1 MVTAPMLKLVPEIL
15 AVAFASRE
23 RLALVPPKLTAL
35 NVVAFV
41 PPLSVT
47 PEVPANA
54 PAIAVSVPLE
64 TVVKPE

>member
-1 MVTAPMLKLVPEIL
+1 LVTAPTVKPVPEIL
-15 AVAFASRE
+15 AVPAASSE

-35 NVVAFV
+35 NVVALV

-47 PEVPANA
+47 PEVPAKA
-54 PAIAVSVPLE
+54 PAVAAKVPLE

>member
-1 MVTAPMLKLVPEIL
+1 MVTAPMLKLAPEIL
-15 AVAFASRE
+15 AVPLESRE

>member
-15 AVAFASRE
+15 AVPFASRE

-35 NVVAFV
+35 NVVELV

-47 PEVPANA
+47 PEVASNA
-54 PAIAVSVPLE
+54 PEAAVRVPLE
-64 TVVKPE
+64 TEVKPE

>member
-1 MVTAPMLKLVPEIL
+1 MPNALVLEIL
-15 AVAFASRE
+15 AVPLESNE

-35 NVVAFV
+35 KTVALV
-41 PPLSVT
+41 PPARLT